1 MTRKHRPTAAD
12 QARTKQVDAIVAF
25 AELAGIVLLDW
36 QKRYIEA
43 SVPLEQP
50 ETVAVRHLGVEHLGR
65 WAELPSLPDDAP
77 RTHAGEPTRETTPA
91 GRLVGI
97 RMTENDKKPRGSG
110 GSTVPTRTLVIQQG
124 AQMVALVYPTDH
136 PVIVAPRNWS

>member
-50 ETVAVRHLGVEHLGR
+50 ETVAVR
-65 WAELPSLPDDAP
+65 
-77 RTHAGEPTRETTPA
+77 
-91 GRLVGI
+91 LVGM
-97 RMTENDKKPRGSG
+97 RMTENDKKPRGTG
-110 GSTVPTRTLVIQQG
+110 GSTVPTRTLVLQQG
-124 AQMVALVYPTDH
+124 AQMFALVHPTDY